1 LRLAI
6 SDLHYPLP
14 FAVCLSPSHSLC
26 TPLNKHQHLN
36 LGAQRQPYH
45 HTYIYTMS
53 LCVNRLGEE
62 RYAPP
67 ITRYL
72 DPQLTQGRKSWRRD
86 HPFGFFAKPVRGSN
100 GMMDL
105 KKWECGVPGKEKTIW
120 EGGLFKLEVTF
131 PDEYPTK
138 PPKCT
143 SSLIHPA
150 QASRN
155 SAVSHPDTH
164 TDFNTTGKFVPPLFH
179 PNVYPSGTV
188 CLSILNEEEGW
199 KPAINIKE
207 ILLGIQSL
215 LDEPNP
221 ESPAQ
226 ADAFNLFKK
235 DKVAYEAK
243 IKRIVKENPAP

>member
-1 LRLAI
+1 
-6 SDLHYPLP
+6 
-14 FAVCLSPSHSLC
+14 
-26 TPLNKHQHLN
+26 
-36 LGAQRQPYH
+36 
-45 HTYIYTMS
+45 MS
-53 LCVNRLGEE
+53 LCVNRLSEE
-62 RYAPP
+62 
-67 ITRYL
+67 
-72 DPQLTQGRKSWRRD
+72 RKSWRRD
-86 HPFGFFAKPVRGSN
+86 HPFGFFAKPMRGAN

-105 KKWECGVPGKEKTIW
+105 KRWECGVPGKEKTIW
-120 EGGLFKLEVTF
+120 EGGLFRLEVTF

-138 PPKCT
+138 PPKC
-143 SSLIHPA
+143 
-150 QASRN
+150 
-155 SAVSHPDTH
+155 
-164 TDFNTTGKFVPPLFH
+164 KFVPPLFH

-235 DKVAYEAK
+235 DKAAYERK
-243 IKRIVKENPAP
+243 VKQIVKENPAP